1 MPANE
6 KEFNGNMIKVILWDI
21 DETLLNFG
29 RAQNY
34 AIKKCFEIFD
44 MGECTDEMVERY
56 SYINK
61 KYWERIERSEITKH
75 DALIG
80 RFVEFFEEEGLPRE
94 KAEPFNDE
102 YLIRLGDK
110 VFFNGNGKEIVAE
123 LKELGYIQ
131 FAVTNGTLTAQKR
144 KLALSELDRLLDAAF
159 ISDEIGFEK
168 PNAGFFEYVLEKISE
183 RGGFKKD
190 EIMIV
195 GDSLTSDMQGGNN
208 VGIICC
214 WYNPYGNKNTKG
226 LRIDYEIKNLDEIKE
241 ILMHTPA
248 Q

>member
-1 MPANE
+1 
-6 KEFNGNMIKVILWDI
+6 MIKVILWDI

-29 RAQNY
+29 RAQSY
-34 AIKKCFEIFD
+34 AIKKCFEIFG
-44 MGECTDEMVERY
+44 MGECSDEMLERY
-56 SYINK
+56 SSINK
-61 KYWERIERSEITKH
+61 KYWERIERNEITKH

-80 RFVEFFEEEGLPRE
+80 RFVEFFEEEGLPRD

-131 FAVTNGTLTAQKR
+131 FAATNGTLPAQKR
-144 KLALSELDRLLDAAF
+144 KLAAAGLDKLFDAAF

-168 PNAGFFEYVLEKISE
+168 PSADFFERIFEKLAE
-183 RGGFKKD
+183 MGEYKKE

-208 VGIICC
+208 AGIICC
-214 WYNPYGNKNTKG
+214 WYNPKGNISSKG
-226 LRIDYEIKNLDEIKE
+226 LRIDYEIKNFNDLKK